1 MIITQRADPV
11 VLQLARAPDDRK
23 PADQVLIRAHER
35 GGAAA
40 GVAGAVVEV
49 DGCGFVSGWVEVDE

>member
-1 MIITQRADPV
+1 MIITQRADPI
-11 VLQLARAPDDRK
+11 VLELARAPDDSE
-23 PADQVLIRAHER
+23 PADQPLIRTHER

-49 DGCGFVSGWVEVDE
+49 DGCGLVRRWVEVDE